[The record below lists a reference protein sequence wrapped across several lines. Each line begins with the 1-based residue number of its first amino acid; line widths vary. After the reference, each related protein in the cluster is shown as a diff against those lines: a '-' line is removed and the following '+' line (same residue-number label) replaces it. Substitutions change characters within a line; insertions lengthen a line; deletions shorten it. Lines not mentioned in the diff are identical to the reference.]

1 MDEFMSWLFGLIAMV
16 VPGFGVSE
24 PPAWNG
30 YVEANYVYLAAPG
43 GGTITTIAAREGEP
57 IEAGDVMFALNDG
70 QQRAALDAALAQVAA
85 AQANVDNLSTGSRDA
100 ELDVIR
106 ASLARARADLELTHL
121 QAERTG
127 ALLERGLAPQA
138 QADQANADLER
149 AQAQVDELEA
159 QLRVAELPARNPQ
172 RIAAEASLAAARAN
186 AEQAQLA
193 LDERV
198 VSAPVDGLAAR
209 VYFSAGEFV
218 GTGMPAVALL
228 PDDALKVKFY
238 LSQADRAGLALGDA
252 VSISCDR
259 CPDGLTA
266 TVGYFSPDPQFTPP
280 VIYSRE
286 ERERLTFLVEA
297 VLDEGSELHPGQPV
311 TVSK

>member
-1 MDEFMSWLFGLIAMV
+1 MDEFVSWLFGLIAMI

-30 YVEANYVYLAAPG
+30 YVEADYVYLAAPA
-43 GGTITTIAAREGEP
+43 GGTLTAMAAREGDA
-57 IEAGDVMFALNDG
+57 IEVGDIVFTLDDG

-106 ASLARARADLELTHL
+106 ASLARARADLELTRQ

-138 QADQANADLER
+138 QADQANANLER

-159 QLRVAELPARNPQ
+159 QLRVAELPARDPQ

-186 AEQAQLA
+186 AEQARLA
-193 LDERV
+193 LDDRV
-198 VSAPVDGLAAR
+198 VTSPVDGLAAR
-209 VYFSAGEFV
+209 VYFSAGEFLA
-218 GTGMPAVALL
+218 TGIPAVALL
-228 PDDALKVKFY
+228 PVDALKVKFY
-238 LSQADRAGLALGDA
+238 LPQADRTDFELGDA
-252 VSISCDR
+252 VSISCDL

-266 TVGYFSPDPQFTPP
+266 TVRYFSPDPQFTPP

-286 ERERLTFLVEA
+286 ERARLTFLVEA

-311 TVSK
+311 TVSR